1 MSLHQFLLE
10 PITCHA
16 WNRDRTQIAIS
27 PNNHEVHIYKK
38 SSNQWIKTHELKEHN
53 GHITG
58 IDWAPKSDRIVTCGA
73 DRNAYVWSQKEGVW
87 KPTLVILRINR
98 AATFVKWS
106 PLENKFAV
114 GSGARL
120 ISVCYFESENDWW
133 VSKHIKKPIRSTIL
147 SLDWHPNNVLLAAG
161 SCDFKCRVFSAY
173 IKEVEEKPGPTPW
186 GSKMPFGAVLAEFG
200 GAGLEPHQMSV
211 FACVCKTTFGA
222 CRAHLGGGGWVH
234 SVSFSASGNRLAWVS
249 HDSTLTVVDSSK
261 TASPLQL
268 KTEFLPLLSVCF
280 VSENSL
286 VAAGHDCCP
295 VLFRCDDGVALTL
308 VSKLDLPKQSIQRNI
323 SAMERFRNMDKRATA
338 EDRNTALD
346 TLHQNSITQV
356 SIYEGDKRDCRK
368 FCTTGIDGAMTI
380 WDFKSLEASIQGLRI
395 M

>member
-27 PNNHEVHIYKK
+27 PNNHEVHIYQK
-38 SSNQWIKTHELKEHN
+38 SGNQWVKSHELKEHN

-73 DRNAYVWSQKEGVW
+73 DRNAYVWSLKDGVW

-120 ISVCYFESENDWW
+120 ISVCYFESDNDWW
-133 VSKHIKKPIRSTIL
+133 VSKHIKKPIRSTVL

-186 GSKMPFGAVLAEFG
+186 GPRCRLERG
-200 GAGLEPHQMSV
+200 GTRSLCSMI
-211 FACVCKTTFGA
+211 CVCV
-222 CRAHLGGGGWVH
+222 C
-234 SVSFSASGNRLAWVS
+234 FSPS
-249 HDSTLTVVDSSK
+249 
-261 TASPLQL
+261 QL
-268 KTEFLPLLSVCF
+268 KTEFLPLLSVLF
-280 VSENSL
+280 ISENSV

-295 VLFRCDDGVALTL
+295 MLFRCDDGGSLTF
-308 VSKLDLPKQSIQRNI
+308 VSKLDLPKASITRNI
-323 SAMERFRNMDKRATA
+323 SAMERFRNMDKRATT
-338 EDRNTALD
+338 EDRNTALE

-356 SIYEGDKRDCRK
+356 SIYEGDQSDCRK

-380 WDFKSLEASIQGLRI
+380 WDFKTGDSCY
-395 M
+395 

>member
-16 WNRDRTQIAIS
+16 WNRDRTQIALS

-38 SSNQWIKTHELKEHN
+38 NGSQWTKAHELKEHN

-73 DRNAYVWSQKEGVW
+73 DRNAYVWSQKDGIW

-120 ISVCYFESENDWW
+120 ISVCYFESENDWC
-133 VSKHIKKPIRSTIL
+133 L
-147 SLDWHPNNVLLAAG
+147 FL
-161 SCDFKCRVFSAY
+161 VFSAY
-173 IKEVEEKPGPTPW
+173 IKEVDEKPASTPW
-186 GSKMPFGAVLAEFG
+186 GSKMPFGQLMSEFG
-200 GAGLEPHQMSV
+200 GSG
-211 FACVCKTTFGA
+211 T
-222 CRAHLGGGGWVH
+222 GGWVH
-234 SVSFSASGNRLAWVS
+234 GVSFSASGSRLAWVS
-249 HDSTLTVVDSSK
+249 HDSTVSVADASK
-261 TASPLQL
+261 SVQVSTLR
-268 KTEFLPLLSVCF
+268 TEFLPLLSVSF
-280 VSENSL
+280 VSENSM

-295 VLFRCDDGVALTL
+295 MLFNYDDRGCLTF
-308 VSKLDLPKQSIQRNI
+308 VSKLDVPKQSIQRNM

-338 EDRNTALD
+338 EDRNPALE

-356 SIYEGDKRDCRK
+356 SIYEVDKQDCRK

-380 WDFKSLEASIQGLRI
+380 WDFKTLESSIQGLRI

>member
-16 WNRDRTQIAIS
+16 WNRDRTQIALS

-38 SSNQWIKTHELKEHN
+38 NGSQWVKAHELKEHN

-73 DRNAYVWSQKEGVW
+73 DRNAYVWSQKDGVW

-133 VSKHIKKPIRSTIL
+133 VSKHIKKPIRSTVL

-173 IKEVEEKPGPTPW
+173 IKEVDEKPASTPW
-186 GSKMPFGAVLAEFG
+186 GSKMPFGQLMSEFG
-200 GAGLEPHQMSV
+200 GSG
-211 FACVCKTTFGA
+211 T
-222 CRAHLGGGGWVH
+222 GGWVADA
-234 SVSFSASGNRLAWVS
+234 SKSMQVS
-249 HDSTLTVVDSSK
+249 T
-261 TASPLQL
+261 L
-268 KTEFLPLLSVCF
+268 KTEFLPLLSVSF
-280 VSENSL
+280 VSENSV

-295 VLFRCDDGVALTL
+295 MLFNYDDT
-308 VSKLDLPKQSIQRNI
+308 I
-323 SAMERFRNMDKRATA
+323 SLKC
-338 EDRNTALD
+338 LD
-346 TLHQNSITQV
+346 TLRKAGLTSTTYLTISHFCFFFSQV
-356 SIYEGDKRDCRK
+356 SIYEVDKQDCRK

-380 WDFKSLEASIQGLRI
+380 WDFKTLESSIQGLRI